1 MYYDYSKNEEGVIL
15 PPRVFLSDRSELR
28 LVPLFLSK
36 RPLYAGKDGKLYS
49 LFSHGFKQVNGNI
62 ICVPHY
68 PTKKKKQHKVCQLTK
83 IYNHMLVHHAVLSAW
98 VCPRPE
104 GMECDHKNG
113 DSLDNRLCNLE
124 WVTHQENMARR
135 AESYNRKGKG
145 FNGQPLGEWG
155 KKMVLQKL
163 KGKKLLQLE
172 IDFENV
178 P

>member
-1 MYYDYSKNEEGVIL
+1 MARKYEHDTGGLLPKRAVLYDGTEIRIV
-15 PPRVFLSDRSELR
+15 PRELTQR
-28 LVPLFLSK
+28 A
-36 RPLYAGKDGKLYS
+36 LYASKAGKLYS
-49 LFSHGFKQVNGNI
+49 LFSSGFKVVEGSI
-62 ICVPHY
+62 ILAPRH
-68 PTKKKKQHKVCQLTK
+68 PKKGCKQHKAYQLARL
-83 IYNHMLVHHAVLSAW
+83 YNYILAHHAVLSAW

-172 IDFENV
+172 FDFEE
-178 P
+178 